1 MLRDEDRIFQ
11 NIYGF
16 EGADLTSAKARG
28 DWDNTAELIEKGRDW
43 VIEEVKAS
51 GLRGRGGC
59 LLYTSPSP
67 PDRTRSR
74 MPSSA

>member
-16 EGADLTSAKARG
+16 EGADLISAKARG
-28 DWDNTAELIEKGRDW
+28 DWDNTAELINKGRDW

-51 GLRGRGGC
+51 G
-59 LLYTSPSP
+59 
-67 PDRTRSR
+67 
-74 MPSSA
+74 